1 MRNKYALSKK
11 ETDDLKR
18 KTTELT
24 NERHQFQKA
33 IQLLEKDLQD
43 LKKEIDNRDDTVQE
57 KEKRIAELMRTNQE
71 LEKFKFVL
79 NYKIQQL
86 NDAIEPRD
94 KEIREFKENR
104 REMEVELINLEKTN
118 ILLELK
124 LNEFKEKLN
133 SNNKELRKSNLRDK
147 FFQEQLLN
155 KICTDISN
163 AAAIIQEPKALKTA
177 VIRMHHKYSA
187 NKDFLKKKQEDID
200 ANREFE
206 EQRCRLERTIQS
218 LQSQR
223 RAETRQ
229 TISEGRARN
238 EAKCTKEN
246 VMLMGNLNELRE
258 SLALAKKRIAELE
271 SLVKASTR
279 QLKPM
284 EIRKKFERIQKY
296 QDELEREYKLQLLS
310 YEKIIIVL
318 KDDVQHLHGKVLDC
332 EGSYD
337 EEEQE

>member
-1 MRNKYALSKK
+1 M
-11 ETDDLKR
+11 KR

-24 NERHQFQKA
+24 NERHQFQKV
-33 IQLLEKDLQD
+33 IQMLEKDLQD
-43 LKKEIDNRDDTVQE
+43 LKKEIDNRDETVQE
-57 KEKRIAELMRTNQE
+57 KERRIAELMRTNQE

-86 NDAIEPRD
+86 NNAIEPRD
-94 KEIREFKENR
+94 EEIREFKEKR

-118 ILLELK
+118 RLLELK
-124 LNEFKEKLN
+124 LNELKEKLF

-163 AAAIIQEPKALKTA
+163 AAAMIQDQKALKTA
-177 VIRMHHKYSA
+177 VIRLHHKYSA
-187 NKDFLKKKQEDID
+187 SSDFLKKKQEDID

-206 EQRCRLERTIQS
+206 EQRCRLERTIRS

-223 RAETRQ
+223 FAETRQ
-229 TISEGRARN
+229 TIFEGRAKT
-238 EAKCTKEN
+238 EDKCTKEN
-246 VMLMGNLNELRE
+246 VLLMGNLNELRE
-258 SLALAKKRIAELE
+258 SLTFAKKRITELE

-279 QLKPM
+279 QLKPP
-284 EIRKKFERIQKY
+284 EIRKKLEKIQKY
-296 QDELEREYKLQLLS
+296 QDELEREYKLQLES

-318 KDDVQHLHGKVLDC
+318 KDDVQHLHGKVQDC
-332 EGSYD
+332 QGFY
-337 EEEQE
+337 EEEQEE